1 MSGAA
6 ARLDAPLRTGTGK
19 AGAAPSI
26 QVDENVAGL
35 LRLVVFAAFATFSLA
50 HWLGVIENPP
60 VGRGLLVVLV
70 CTLGGAALWATGLSP
85 VPTRLAQ
92 IARPLIVLA
101 MAVLSLLAAGLAL
114 HFLFPHGWHR
124 LGPGLNRGLLG
135 AQASIYPYTGGDP
148 WVRLTLMLLGPL
160 FLVPAAALAFWPA
173 PRAGGVLRAASL
185 VLLIGLFGMAL
196 AESTPNAQ
204 VGRGLALLV
213 LIAAWL
219 WLPRLRGNDA
229 VAAAAALAVAAV
241 VALPL
246 AGALDKSGGW
256 FDYRNWRLFSAKG
269 GITYSWNQTYGPINW
284 PRRGTT
290 LLFVKSDRP
299 YYWKAETLN
308 SFDGTHWVGST
319 GNDGSSAASEIPIAP
334 KRKWLKQIEV
344 NISGLR
350 GNLVVG
356 AGTPYRI
363 SPDAG
368 DTNTSADGT
377 TTSVGHELHSGEHY
391 TVSTYIPQPT
401 VAEMRAAPAPP
412 EGYYER
418 YTTFELPGFAPRR
431 AAARDGRPARGGRLR
446 RPERCGHAPLVALLG
461 HVPPGPEPRRQQG
474 DHVRRGQLDRE
485 LPAQLEVRVQREAA
499 GPALSTRVVRY
510 QRPHRLLPAVLG
522 RDGADAA
529 DGRHPRAR
537 GQRLR
542 AGLTGFGG
550 PWRVPRSGP
559 GRPLVGGGLL
569 QRASAGS
576 PSIPRRRRR
585 RPRRSSTTRA
595 CGAQVGGRTPRGL
608 GQSQAPEAPGVATG
622 FTPATTSHSG
632 SGLWVAGVVLAG
644 LGLLVLVGLW
654 LRTLLLHRR
663 AGGDAAEMALEE
675 LRTAVIRIGMAV
687 APGTTLAALERRLRT
702 AAGPDAMRYVSRL
715 REYRYGP
722 EGATLP
728 SRRDRRALRR
738 ALARSAGPLGRIRAL
753 RALPPAPHLP
763 WRR

>member
-1 MSGAA
+1 M
-6 ARLDAPLRTGTGK
+6 
-19 AGAAPSI
+19 
-26 QVDENVAGL
+26 
-35 LRLVVFAAFATFSLA
+35 
-50 HWLGVIENPP
+50 
-60 VGRGLLVVLV
+60 
-70 CTLGGAALWATGLSP
+70 
-85 VPTRLAQ
+85 
-92 IARPLIVLA
+92 
-101 MAVLSLLAAGLAL
+101 
-114 HFLFPHGWHR
+114 
-124 LGPGLNRGLLG
+124 
-135 AQASIYPYTGGDP
+135 
-148 WVRLTLMLLGPL
+148 
-160 FLVPAAALAFWPA
+160 
-173 PRAGGVLRAASL
+173 
-185 VLLIGLFGMAL
+185 
-196 AESTPNAQ
+196 
-204 VGRGLALLV
+204 
-213 LIAAWL
+213 
-219 WLPRLRGNDA
+219 
-229 VAAAAALAVAAV
+229 AAAAALAVAAV

-319 GNDGSSAASEIPIAP
+319 GNDGTSAASEIPIAP

-418 YTTFELPGFAPRR
+418 YTTFELPGFAPGAPQPVTVGLRGVANTGDPNAADTLLSSPYSGMYRLAQSLAANKATTYDVANSIENYLRSSRFAYSEKPPVRR
-431 AAARDGRPARGGRLR
+431 YPLESFVISDRIGYCQQFSGAMALMLRMDGIPARVVSGF
-446 RPERCGHAPLVALLG
+446 APGSPVSEA
-461 HVPPGPEPRRQQG
+461 PGEFR
-474 DHVRRGQLDRE
+474 VRDLDAHSWVEVYFSEIGWVTFDPTPSSSPASSQLDD
-485 LPAQLEVRVQREAA
+485 QGV
-499 GPALSTRVVRY
+499 GAL
-510 QRPHRLLPAVLG
+510 
-522 RDGADAA
+522 
-529 DGRHPRAR
+529 
-537 GQRLR
+537 
-542 AGLTGFGG
+542 
-550 PWRVPRSGP
+550 
-559 GRPLVGGGLL
+559 
-569 QRASAGS
+569 
-576 PSIPRRRRR
+576 
-585 RPRRSSTTRA
+585 
-595 CGAQVGGRTPRGL
+595 VGGRTPRGL

-622 FTPATTSHSG
+622 FTPATTSHGG

-675 LRTAVIRIGMAV
+675 LRTAVVRIGMAV
-687 APGTTLAALERRLRT
+687 APGTRRRLPRG
-702 AAGPDAMRYVSRL
+702 AREAPEDRGRPGRDEVYVSRL

-738 ALARSAGPLGRIRAL
+738 ALARSGVRFGG
-753 RALPPAPHLP
+753 
-763 WRR
+763 